1 MQALKALVA
10 MLTIL
15 IVIAMTVIA
24 YGMYRKSDDHDFK
37 FFELGGAST
46 TPDTTQPSA
55 LPAPTGGMKAGA
67 PTPEAFGEVMLS
79 LPTGCTIFTV
89 SGDGFRIFLK
99 IGPAGPKCER
109 VIVMDAA
116 SGTLLGT
123 LKVFP

>member
-24 YGMYRKSDDHDFK
+24 YGMYRKSDDPDFK
-37 FFELGGAST
+37 FFELGGDST
-46 TPDTTQPSA
+46 ARDTTQPSA
-55 LPAPTGGMKAGA
+55 LPDPTRDVKAGA
-67 PTPEAFGEVMLS
+67 PTPKAFGEIMLS
-79 LPTGCTIFTV
+79 LPPGCNISTV

-99 IGPAGPKCER
+99 VGPAGPKCER

-123 LKVFP
+123 LKVSP